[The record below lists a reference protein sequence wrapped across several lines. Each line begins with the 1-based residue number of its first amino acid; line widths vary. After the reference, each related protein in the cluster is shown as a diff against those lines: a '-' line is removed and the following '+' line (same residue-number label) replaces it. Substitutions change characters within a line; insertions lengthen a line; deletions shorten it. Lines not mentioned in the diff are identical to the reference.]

1 MIPIVIRD
9 QLPFMSIGVTY
20 RGSTITLD
28 NVLLDT
34 GSASTVLSTDAVVA
48 IRLEPELSD
57 TIREVFGVGG
67 SEPVVEKTVDSIT
80 IDGKTIPNFVIELGG
95 MNYGFRINGIVGLD
109 LLRAL
114 HATIDLDTL
123 ELRTK

>member
-9 QLPFMSIGVTY
+9 QLPFISIDVTY
-20 RGSTITLD
+20 RGSTMTLD
-28 NVLLDT
+28 DVLLDT
-34 GSASTVLSTDAVVA
+34 GSAGTVLSTDAVVA